1 MNCSSLLCQD
11 NPLSFDF
18 NCTSAGCLRYTPQNF
33 FLATVAEGHSSV
45 LQQAYEKKHKPLV
58 CSRTGLLYLG
68 YIRRL
73 RFTSQAHNTLLKGLR
88 QASLSLLQLSLLL
101 PPWQQ
106 PRTFAIWLKR
116 ASYSYLPF
124 WNLRLSFWLT
134 NVSTF
139 SHFLL
144 LPSWKTDVINVLERG
159 KSYYYNCNNAFIS
172 LQMGHA
178 ESLGLDMSN
187 ALPDVLT

>member
-1 MNCSSLLCQD
+1 MSSIYS
-11 NPLSFDF
+11 PEFFSSYWRSFK
-18 NCTSAGCLRYTPQNF
+18 CVTTSLR
-33 FLATVAEGHSSV
+33 
-45 LQQAYEKKHKPLV
+45 KKHKPLV

-88 QASLSLLQLSLLL
+88 QASLFTTIISATTTVATTKNFCHMVETRLFLSTILE
-101 PPWQQ
+101 P
-106 PRTFAIWLKR
+106 TT
-116 ASYSYLPF
+116 
-124 WNLRLSFWLT
+124 FWLT

-159 KSYYYNCNNAFIS
+159 KSYYNCNNAFIS

-178 ESLGLDMSN
+178 ENLGLD
-187 ALPDVLT
+187 V